1 MFAQVKNHWHATL
14 RCKSATRGNTLRF
27 LKAFQLS
34 LGLGCAVAGAAA
46 TAALAGM
53 AEAGEDEGDAG
64 AVAAAAPRVAPGA
77 PAMPPP
83 ARATVLAKLSQ
94 PAVATLSTADVLVSL
109 ASASG
114 DGARGSRAGSALF
127 AAAASMASADA
138 DADGAV
144 APQQPS
150 LPRSAAAHSAGDAPP
165 AHAARDSAG
174 TAEAVLSPC
183 TEPPPRPA
191 AAAADAHGDVAE
203 VDEGSDPRD
212 VFTIAEQPLAPLALL
227 ASMPRGEGLH
237 VREFAVTAAEAQR
250 LTFARAA
257 GCAQLAEL
265 AAKLRRRCPGVRRV
279 ALAMRAGAVAPG
291 ERVYVGAIAASGGE
305 AVVDEA
311 VAFAAERLD
320 LMAKLMR
327 EPTA

>member
-183 TEPPPRPA
+183 TVPPPPPPDPA
-191 AAAADAHGDVAE
+191 AAEGV
-203 VDEGSDPRD
+203 EGSDPCD
-212 VFTIAEQPLAPLALL
+212 YFVVSDEPLAPLALL
-227 ASMPRGEGLH
+227 AAMPRGEGLH

-250 LTFARAA
+250 LTFARGGGAS
-257 GCAQLAEL
+257 QLAEL

-291 ERVYVGAIAASGGE
+291 QRVYAGAIAASDGE
-305 AVVDEA
+305 LDEA

-327 EPTA
+327 EPTD